1 MLNKRNTK
9 KRQRP
14 KDLNSQDCSK
24 KFENISEE
32 EKKYI
37 YPSIPNSPIIFHND
51 NIIYGLGKSLIIFN
65 IKENKYIKQIEE
77 HESVIRSLDVNENSK
92 YFLTTGDDKI
102 IIIYD
107 GDWNVRY
114 KIVHKKKIVKAYFL
128 KCEDGQNEKN
138 EILFIDKYGDVYL
151 CNTQL
156 LLKDGG
162 LKDNNLS
169 ESNTNNDQTC
179 KKENNDTSPEASI
192 TIKLNYLI
200 DSLNDIEIKDEDLFF
215 MKDFEHILENNYDN
229 SDESYNVENEID
241 INNDVDVKENKNSE
255 EKLGESN
262 DNNKINILNS
272 HENKINKIKERLE
285 KHYQECFNN
294 QHHLHPIITCSSGVV
309 SLYYDNNFLIIG
321 DRDEKIRILKNKD
334 LNKIYNFYL
343 NHKLFITSLALI
355 NEKIF
360 CSSGA
365 DSYLYLWNIKTKEII
380 DSLYIDYPF
389 LSKYIELKSFFD
401 NSNNIDKYNFIVGM
415 LIFNKKTSSI
425 YMSIENIKGI
435 LVIPIN
441 VNDTNKECVTINKD
455 KIKFYLLKD
464 YPLSFLFTNYNNT
477 NSLFYVDRN
486 NGNLNQIILNEENE
500 LNSDPTVYTH
510 SFITKGE
517 QIDIGLINHWKH
529 TVEDNF

>member
-1 MLNKRNTK
+1 MLNKKKMK

-14 KDLNSQDCSK
+14 KDFNSLDCSK
-24 KFENISEE
+24 KIENISEE

-65 IKENKYIKQIEE
+65 IKENKYIKKIEE

-107 GDWNVRY
+107 ENWNVRY

-128 KCEDGQNEKN
+128 KCGDEKIEKN

-169 ESNTNNDQTC
+169 ESNTNNDQNC
-179 KKENNDTSPEASI
+179 KKENNDTSSEGSI

-229 SDESYNVENEID
+229 SDGSYNIENEID
-241 INNDVDVKENKNSE
+241 MKENKNSE
-255 EKLGESN
+255 EKLDEQN
-262 DNNKINILNS
+262 DNNKINIFNG
-272 HENKINKIKERLE
+272 HENKINKIKEKLE
-285 KHYQECFNN
+285 KHYEECFNN
-294 QHHLHPIITCSSGVV
+294 HHYLHPIITCSSGVV

-380 DSLYIDYPF
+380 DSLYIDYNF
-389 LSKYIELKSFFD
+389 LSKYIELKLFFN

-435 LVIPIN
+435 LVIPLNISST
-441 VNDTNKECVTINKD
+441 DKEHVKINKD

-464 YPLSFLFTNYNNT
+464 YPLSFLFTNNNDNNN
-477 NSLFYVDRN
+477 NSLFYVGRS
-486 NGNLNQIILNEENE
+486 NGNLNQIIVNEENE
-500 LNSDPTVYTH
+500 FNSDPTVFPH
-510 SFITKGE
+510 SFFTEGE